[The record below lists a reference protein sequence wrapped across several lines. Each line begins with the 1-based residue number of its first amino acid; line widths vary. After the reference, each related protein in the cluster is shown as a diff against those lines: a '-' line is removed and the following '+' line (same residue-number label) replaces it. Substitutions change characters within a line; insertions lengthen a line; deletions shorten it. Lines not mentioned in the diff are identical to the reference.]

1 MRTLR
6 EAGESR
12 LVQIGIR
19 GSVVTR
25 RDGQLIARH
34 AASQPESQ
42 SAAIEFSAFRQPP
55 PAVTKSPCD
64 FLENYPA

>member
-25 RDGQLIARH
+25 RDGALIARH

-42 SAAIEFSAFRQPP
+42 SAAIG
-55 PAVTKSPCD
+55 VTACFATRPTQSSSPV
-64 FLENYPA
+64 ATS